1 MVSLTYSNAHQM
13 IVVVEYGCIYTVP
26 SGCGILGIQHFQHPH
41 SGRVNQFLGS
51 SEPGTKWIQNH
62 SGHRSNIMLY
72 DVISELILPYFA
84 IVIEVI
90 SDFLVFF
97 DFFFLPWQ
105 KNSSAAEQKDS
116 DTRKTQAPTVSQQSP
131 FLEWRCL
138 GIIIYNNH

>member
-90 SDFLVFF
+90 SYFF
-97 DFFFLPWQ
+97 
-105 KNSSAAEQKDS
+105 
-116 DTRKTQAPTVSQQSP
+116 
-131 FLEWRCL
+131 
-138 GIIIYNNH
+138 